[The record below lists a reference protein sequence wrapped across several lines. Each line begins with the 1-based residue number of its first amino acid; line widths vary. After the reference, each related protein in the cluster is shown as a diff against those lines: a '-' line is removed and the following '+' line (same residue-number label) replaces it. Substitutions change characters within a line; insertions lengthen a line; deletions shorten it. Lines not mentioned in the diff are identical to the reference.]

1 MELPPKVITEPV
13 APQRL
18 GKYPLLGV
26 IGKGS
31 MGILYKTVDPHIK
44 RPVAL
49 KTIRRDLLEE
59 DGTEN
64 FPARFRN
71 EAQAA
76 GGLTHP
82 NIVAVYEYGEDDVYA
97 YIAMEYVE
105 GRSLRECFEQR
116 VAFNV
121 AQVVDMVS
129 QLLEALQYAHE
140 RGVWHRDIKPANILI
155 TGNGRIKVTDF
166 GIARI
171 ESSMLTQVGA
181 IMGTPGFIAPEM
193 YLGDAFDSRI
203 DVFAAGVVL
212 YQLLAGVPPYTGTAE
227 KVMFKVCYEAP
238 LPPSIAARLPA
249 LQPFDAVVLRSLAK
263 RPEDRFTT
271 AADFLQ
277 ALKRA
282 HAQLNG
288 AGDADQTII
297 RPRPSPPAT
306 SRPATKDPSFSQPAS
321 QPPSQPASQPPNQPA
336 SQPPNQ
342 PASQPPNQPA
352 SQPPS
357 QPASQPPSQP
367 GSQPPSQPPSIATLA
382 SAGWDAGELERIEN
396 RLARLVGPVARLM
409 VRRAATAT
417 PANDILSMT
426 LWLADRI
433 SGPEDRRRFLK
444 SAGVAPA
451 PAAPGRWSTSGQET
465 LAGRPPSAPAS
476 RPLTPEDITR
486 AAQLL
491 AVRVGPIAPVLAKRA
506 AKPGC
511 SREQFIAALA
521 AYLSDDGERARFLSA
536 LE

>member
-1 MELPPKVITEPV
+1 MEPPPKGLPKAITEQTPE
-13 APQRL
+13 RL

-31 MGILYKTVDPHIK
+31 MGVLYKTVDPHIK

-76 GGLTHP
+76 GGLAHP
-82 NIVAVYEYGEDDVYA
+82 GIVAVYEYGEDETYA

-116 VAFNV
+116 VAFSV
-121 AQVVDMVS
+121 AQVVDIVS

-140 RGVWHRDIKPANILI
+140 RGVWHRDVKPANILLMAD
-155 TGNGRIKVTDF
+155 GRVKVTDF

-193 YLGDAFDSRI
+193 YLGDSFDSRI

-212 YQLLAGVPPYTGTAE
+212 YQLLAGAPAYTGTAE
-227 KVMFKVCYEAP
+227 KVMFKVCYETP
-238 LPPSIAARLPA
+238 VPPSVAGRLPS
-249 LQPFDAVVLRSLAK
+249 LQPFDAVVLRALA
-263 RPEDRFTT
+263 RDPAERFTT
-271 AADFLQ
+271 AGQFLQ
-277 ALKRA
+277 ALRDA
-282 HAQLNG
+282 HAQFSG
-288 AGDADQTII
+288 PASSDETII
-297 RPRPSPPAT
+297 RPRAGASSP
-306 SRPATKDPSFSQPAS
+306 SRPGTKDPAS
-321 QPPSQPASQPPNQPA
+321 QPAASSGPAGQSA
-336 SQPPNQ
+336 
-342 PASQPPNQPA
+342 
-352 SQPPS
+352 
-357 QPASQPPSQP
+357 
-367 GSQPPSQPPSIATLA
+367 GSQPPSSQPPSTNTLA
-382 SAGWDAGELERIEN
+382 AAGWDVDE
-396 RLARLVGPVARLM
+396 LARLERRLAQFVGPVAKVM
-409 VRRAATAT
+409 VRRG
-417 PANDILSMT
+417 ANSTSDMVSLT
-426 LWLADRI
+426 LWLAGKI
-433 SGPEDRRRFLK
+433 SGTEDRNEFLR
-444 SAGVAPA
+444 STGVVPAQGAKPPARAP
-451 PAAPGRWSTSGQET
+451 SGQET
-465 LAGRPPSAPAS
+465 ISPGAAGPPSPGGG
-476 RPLTPEDITR
+476 RPLTPEDVER

-506 AKPGC
+506 AKTGC

-521 AYLSDDGERARFLSA
+521 SYLSDDRERERFLEA